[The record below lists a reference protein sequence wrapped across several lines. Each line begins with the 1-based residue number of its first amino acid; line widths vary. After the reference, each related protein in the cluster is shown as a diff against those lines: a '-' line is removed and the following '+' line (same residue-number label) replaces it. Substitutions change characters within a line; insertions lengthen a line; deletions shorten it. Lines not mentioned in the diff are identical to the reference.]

1 MKRNPERKSYQKP
14 ASGRRSRGSTLL
26 GVFLGL
32 ILGVLLSL
40 GVVWYMNKMPLP
52 FRDKA
57 PRADRTTN
65 GDADQPGTPKALP
78 GKPGDKVGARDGDK
92 PRFEF
97 YKILPGSQEAAPAAK
112 PAEVKPAEAR
122 ASDSKSPDTKQGDA
136 KSAGEPLYLQVGAFQ
151 KPTDADNLK
160 ARLALLGLD
169 ASVQEV
175 DVAEKGR
182 MYRVRTGPFS
192 NVEELNRARGQL
204 SQNGIQTAPTK
215 GK

>member
-1 MKRNPERKSYQKP
+1 VIKGIAVRKPYQKP
-14 ASGRRSRGSTLL
+14 ASGRRSRGNTLL
-26 GVFLGL
+26 GIFLGL
-32 ILGVLLSL
+32 ILGVLMSL

-57 PRADRTTN
+57 PRADRAGN
-65 GDADQPGTPKALP
+65 GDADHNGAPKALP
-78 GKPGDKVGARDGDK
+78 GKPGDKVGGKDGDR

-97 YKILPGSQEAAPAAK
+97 YKILPGSQEAAPAPAAHKPAEAK
-112 PAEVKPAEAR
+112 PAEAKAPEAK
-122 ASDSKSPDTKQGDA
+122 AGDA
-136 KSAGEPLYLQVGAFQ
+136 RSASGEPLYLQVGAFQ

-160 ARLALLGLD
+160 ARLALIGLD
-169 ASVQEV
+169 AGVQEV
-175 DVAEKGR
+175 DVPEKGR

>member
-1 MKRNPERKSYQKP
+1 MKGIPARKSYQKP
-14 ASGRRSRGSTLL
+14 ASGRRNRGNTLL

-57 PRADRTTN
+57 PRAERAGN
-65 GDADQPGTPKALP
+65 GDADHNGAPKALP
-78 GKPGDKVGARDGDK
+78 GKPGDKVGGKDGDR

-97 YKILPGSQEAAPAAK
+97 YKILPGSQEAAPA
-112 PAEVKPAEAR
+112 PAAPKPAEA
-122 ASDSKSPDTKQGDA
+122 KSTEAKAPEAKAGDA
-136 KSAGEPLYLQVGAFQ
+136 KSAGGEPLYLQVGAFQ

-160 ARLALLGLD
+160 ARLALIGLD
-169 ASVQEV
+169 AGVQEV
-175 DVAEKGR
+175 DVPEKGR